1 MRERKN
7 CCKEKSMYWI
17 PLKAVDQSSILPP
30 TVPSRTIIPTINRYF
45 YVVSTPINLTNG
57 ATLPATL
64 FSNDDGNLITAF
76 NIANPNG
83 YVNLY
88 INAMMQGGGIY
99 TVTPSSLTLNP
110 NNGNILVGTPII
122 IESVGF
128 TSS

>member
-7 CCKEKSMYWI
+7 CCEEKSMYWI

>member
-1 MRERKN
+1 
-7 CCKEKSMYWI
+7 MYWI
-17 PLKAVDQSSILPP
+17 PLKAVDQSSIHPP
-30 TVPSRTIIPTINRYF
+30 RVPSNTIIPTINRYF

-76 NIANPNG
+76 NISNPNG

-88 INAMMQGGGIY
+88 VNAMMQEGGIY

-110 NNGNILVGTPII
+110 TNGNISVGTAII

-128 TSS
+128 TSR